1 MELIGY
7 IACASIGISLGLIG
21 AGGSIL
27 MVPVL
32 VFLFHMPPVLAT
44 SYSLFVVGVT
54 SFFAATG
61 KFRKGDVLVGSALA
75 FGFTSMIVV
84 VVIRHFII
92 PLMPKSFG
100 SLGSAPISYDL
111 LCIVL
116 FACLMIFAAI
126 AMISTNHKDHDEK
139 ITPENSSL
147 LASIPYAI
155 LVGTVTGFLGAGGG
169 FLLIPVMT
177 LLLGMEIKKA
187 VGTSLA
193 VVALNSLSGFAN
205 DLDHVSINWKF
216 LLIISA
222 IALLGSIAGAKFA
235 DRINSRKLKACFG
248 WFVLTL
254 GIAIITHEGYNF
266 LKTIS

>member
-1 MELIGY
+1 MELMGY
-7 IACASIGISLGLIG
+7 LACASIGISLGLIG

-54 SFFAATG
+54 SFFAASG
-61 KFRKGDVLVGSALA
+61 KFRKGDVLIGSALA
-75 FGFTSMIVV
+75 FGLTSMIVV
-84 VVIRHFII
+84 VGIRHFII
-92 PLMPKSFG
+92 PVIPKSFG
-100 SLGSAPISYDL
+100 SLGNAPISYDL

-116 FACLMIFAAI
+116 FACLMILAAI
-126 AMISTNHKDHDEK
+126 VMINKNGKAHV
-139 ITPENSSL
+139 ENATGPGGL
-147 LASIPYAI
+147 LKSIPYAL

-169 FLLIPVMT
+169 FMLIPVMT
-177 LLLGMEIKKA
+177 LLLGMDIKKA

-205 DLDHVSINWKF
+205 DLNQVDINWEF

-222 IALLGSIAGAKFA
+222 IALLGSIAGANLA
-235 DRINSRKLKACFG
+235 DRIDSKKLKACFG
-248 WFVLTL
+248 WFVLIL
-254 GIAIITHEGYNF
+254 GVLIITSEGYKF
-266 LKTIS
+266 LKIII

>member
-7 IACASIGISLGLIG
+7 LACVSIGISLGLIG

-61 KFRKGDVLVGSALA
+61 KFRKGDVLIGSALT
-75 FGFTSMIVV
+75 FGLISMIVV
-84 VVIRHFII
+84 VAIRHFII
-92 PLMPKSFG
+92 PVIPKTFG
-100 SLGSAPISYDL
+100 SLGKAPISYDL

-116 FACLMIFAAI
+116 FACLMILAAI
-126 AMISTNHKDHDEK
+126 VMINKNGK
-139 ITPENSSL
+139 AQAENIPCSDGL
-147 LASIPYAI
+147 LRSIPYAL

-169 FLLIPVMT
+169 FMLIPVMT
-177 LLLGMEIKKA
+177 LLLGMDIKKA

-205 DLDHVSINWKF
+205 DLDHVDINWKF

-222 IALLGSIAGAKFA
+222 IALLGSIVGAQLA
-235 DRINSRKLKACFG
+235 DRINSKRLKACFG
-248 WFVLTL
+248 WFVLIL
-254 GIAIITHEGYNF
+254 GILIITREGYNF
-266 LKTIS
+266 FRIII

>member
-7 IACASIGISLGLIG
+7 LACASIGISLGLIG

-61 KFRKGDVLVGSALA
+61 KFRKGDVLIGSALT
-75 FGFTSMIVV
+75 FGLTSMLVV
-84 VVIRHFII
+84 IGIRHFIVPVI
-92 PLMPKSFG
+92 PESFG
-100 SLGSAPISYDL
+100 SIGNAPVSYDL
-111 LCIVL
+111 LCIFF
-116 FACLMIFAAI
+116 FACLMIVAAI
-126 AMISTNHKDHDEK
+126 FMISKSREVHVES
-139 ITPENSSL
+139 IPCSGGL
-147 LASIPYAI
+147 LKSIPYAL

-169 FLLIPVMT
+169 FMLIPVMT
-177 LLLGMEIKKA
+177 LLLGLDIKKA

-205 DLDHVSINWKF
+205 DLDHVDLDWKF

-222 IALLGSIAGAKFA
+222 IALLGSVAGAKLA
-235 DRINSRKLKACFG
+235 DRVNSKRLKACFG
-248 WFVLTL
+248 WFVLIL
-254 GIAIITHEGYNF
+254 AMLIITRESYNF
-266 LKTIS
+266 LRII

>member
-7 IACASIGISLGLIG
+7 LACASIGISLGLIG

-61 KFRKGDVLVGSALA
+61 KFRKGDVLIGSALA
-75 FGFTSMIVV
+75 FGLTSMIVV
-84 VVIRHFII
+84 VAIRHFII
-92 PLMPKSFG
+92 PIIPKSFG
-100 SLGSAPISYDL
+100 HLGNAPVSYDL
-111 LCIVL
+111 LCIVF
-116 FACLMIFAAI
+116 FACLMILAAI
-126 AMISTNHKDHDEK
+126 VMINKVEK
-139 ITPENSSL
+139 EQVEIVPGFAGL
-147 LASIPYAI
+147 LRSIPYAL

-169 FLLIPVMT
+169 FMLIPVMT
-177 LLLGMEIKKA
+177 LLLGMDIKKA

-205 DLDHVSINWKF
+205 DLNQVDINWKF

-222 IALLGSIAGAKFA
+222 IALIGSVAGASLA
-235 DRINSRKLKACFG
+235 DRINSKKLKACFG
-248 WFVLTL
+248 WFVLIL
-254 GIAIITHEGYNF
+254 GILIITGEGYKF
-266 LKTIS
+266 IKIIT